1 MMRAM
6 IAVALLLSPL
16 TLWAATAPGDEMR
29 PVPAAQ
35 AEKRVAKTRDLL
47 TDTLWMGTE
56 PYWHTG
62 RWDDCIRICKQIVEV
77 DPYFV
82 EAYTCAAWMLW
93 SQEKDAEAIEL
104 FNACIKANPD
114 SWEVYHDF
122 GTFYMARHK
131 YEEAAAMFRKASA
144 RGAPQMHQHMLPN
157 ALELAG
163 REKEA
168 LEEWRALLKRFPDDA
183 VAKRKIER
191 LEKRLKP
198 GGRQPG

>member
-1 MMRAM
+1 MRRAM
-6 IAVALLLSPL
+6 IAVILLLSPL
-16 TLWAATAPGDEMR
+16 TLWAATAPADEIG

-35 AEKRVAKTRDLL
+35 AEQRVSKARDLL

-62 RWDDCIRICKQIVEV
+62 QWDDCVRICRQIVEV
-77 DPYFV
+77 DPHFV

-93 SQEKDAEAIEL
+93 SEEKDAEAIEL

-131 YEEAAAMFRKASA
+131 YNEAAEMYRKAVA
-144 RGAPQMHQHMLPN
+144 RGSPQMHQHMLPG

-163 REKEA
+163 RKQEA
-168 LEEWRALLKRFPDDA
+168 LAEWRALLKRFPDDA
-183 VAKRKIER
+183 VAKSKIAR
-191 LEKRLKP
+191 LEKELEPK
-198 GGRQPG
+198 GRQPG